1 MIRSTVRQF
10 RLATRNLPAMVR
22 WYARVF
28 GMAPRHSTSASDKI
42 LATSRFL
49 AAWSSNHPAN
59 PRITILSLS
68 GLTMQT
74 QQSLRQRHHI
84 IFECSTLDDLLAA
97 YVRLKGLGIE
107 PIHSVHH
114 GAGATFYYEDPDQNV
129 VELTLDNQT
138 HLQNSEGDAHAWDS
152 SEALLLGTHVDPE
165 KMIAAREAGTSVAEV
180 HELAYAGEFRPLE
193 SMSQTEKV
201 CNIH

>member
-28 GMAPRHSTSASDKI
+28 GMAPRPSTTASREN
-42 LATSRFL
+42 LATSRFV
-49 AAWSSNHPAN
+49 AAWSSNHLAN
-59 PRITILSLS
+59 PRVTILSLS
-68 GLTMQT
+68 GLTMEA
-74 QQSLRQRHHI
+74 QQGLRERQHI

-107 PIHSVHH
+107 PVHSVHH

-129 VELTLDNQT
+129 VELTLDLTNSQ
-138 HLQNSEGDAHAWDS
+138 HSEGEAHTWDS
-152 SEALLLGTHVDPE
+152 PEDLPLGTHVDPE
-165 KMIAAREAGTSVAEV
+165 KMIAAREAGMSVAEV
-180 HELAYAGEFRPLE
+180 HEHAYAGEFRPME
-193 SMSQTEKV
+193 SMSRSAQLV
-201 CNIH
+201 